1 MGRLKTLEIE
11 GTLEVLSSTRQHWS
25 LHTLKKIFIK
35 AIPALRIVS
44 CVKIIVSPALS
55 IPSLHIVL
63 CLALKSPEYSPIL
76 IIVSI
81 GVIFV

>member
-11 GTLEVLSSTRQHWS
+11 GTLAVLSSTRQHWS
-25 LHTLKKIFIK
+25 LHTLNKYFIK

-55 IPSLHIVL
+55 IPYLHIVL
-63 CLALKSPEYSPIL
+63 CLELKSPEFSPVH

-81 GVIFV
+81 GVIYV